1 MSVNISKIGIIQSQ
15 ALPGD
20 FSRNLRRIVQGYR
33 ECLDRGAQIAITSIY
48 ALSGLNPQ
56 DLMRRHS
63 FTTQMEAAAEAL
75 AAELAVTDVPL
86 ITGFCINPLRTPVGD
101 EFDDEWEADDGL
113 LYDSEEEDYG
123 MHESV
128 IMVPCV
134 IHRGVIRLLT
144 DGGTATIAD
153 RLCHITTAGEESMP
167 EGEVDLIVHLPKSP
181 WNNRSTD
188 KETQIYSW
196 ESHAAQAPV
205 VCVHPV
211 GTEGGDIYG
220 GGSSLYVNNKL
231 VDYLPFF
238 EPACRTLR
246 TGLARS
252 APTKNY
258 PGLLLQVE
266 KALTTGI
273 HDTVRQQGYSGVC
286 VPLDSPNGKLLTN
299 LCIRALGADN
309 VFAISFSG
317 NKYPGIECIQLQ
329 VEELLRPAREK
340 LNPEYA
346 PGLEQRIK
354 GCMLASSA
362 EEKGMLLLSALDR
375 PTLMLGDFT
384 LYGETC
390 GYLAPLGS
398 LYKVDLFLLCRH
410 IAETEP
416 DMAHAIEPPAQPEQ
430 DRIIHDLT
438 ERNIAASDILRH
450 AQDGMEENPVRSIQR
465 KIMASALKRT
475 QLPLI
480 LNLAG
485 KEEQLSIPLSSRLND

>member
-33 ECLDRGAQIAITSIY
+33 ECLDRGADIVITSIY

-56 DLMRRHS
+56 DLKRRRS
-63 FTTQMEAAAEAL
+63 FTMQMEAAAETL

-86 ITGFCINPLRTPVGD
+86 ITGYCIDPLQTPVGD

-113 LYDSEEEDYG
+113 LFDEEEEEYS
-123 MHESV
+123 MHDSV

-134 IHRGVIRLLT
+134 IHRGVIRILT
-144 DGGTATIAD
+144 DGSTATVAD
-153 RLCHITTAGEESMP
+153 KLCHITTAAEESLP
-167 EGEVDLIVHLPKSP
+167 EGEVDLIVHLPKIP
-181 WNNRSTD
+181 WNNRSSD
-188 KETQIYSW
+188 KEVQICSW

-211 GTEGGDIYG
+211 GTEGGDMYG
-220 GGSSLYVNNKL
+220 GGSSLYINNKL
-231 VDYLPFF
+231 ADYLPFF

-246 TGLARS
+246 IQHKQVQTPKKHPELI
-252 APTKNY
+252 
-258 PGLLLQVE
+258 LQVK
-266 KALTTGI
+266 KALTAGI

-299 LCIRALGADN
+299 LCVQALGADN
-309 VFAISFSG
+309 VHGISFCG
-317 NKYPGIECIQLQ
+317 KTYPGIECMQLQ
-329 VEELLRPAREK
+329 VEELLQTAKEK
-340 LNPEYA
+340 INPEYA

-354 GCMLASSA
+354 GCMLASLA
-362 EEKGMLLLSALDR
+362 EEKGMMLLSALDR
-375 PTLMLGDFT
+375 PTIMLGDFT

-410 IAETEP
+410 IEETEP

-465 KIMASALKRT
+465 KVMASALKRT